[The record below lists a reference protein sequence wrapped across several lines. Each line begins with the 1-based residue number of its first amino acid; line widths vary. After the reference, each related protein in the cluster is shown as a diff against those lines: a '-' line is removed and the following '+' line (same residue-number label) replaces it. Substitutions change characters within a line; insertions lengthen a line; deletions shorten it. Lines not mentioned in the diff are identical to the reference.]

1 VPPGL
6 TRRAELGYRLAVDVG
21 ESRSLRAAG
30 LARLGRLLERFR
42 PPRRVIPTR
51 AGVALLFAP
60 FVLGFAAINASNN
73 LLFMLLGLCIG
84 LIVLSGVVSEAVIRR
99 LDVRLTP
106 LGAPYVDEPFRVLVE
121 IERGADLLSGS
132 PLWDLVVL
140 ERPRRWRSADVPP
153 VEDRLRAVF
162 VVVDGPRASM
172 TAPRSFRERGRHALL
187 PIEVESRYPLLLLA
201 KSKDVDA
208 ALELVVRPRRVAPP
222 PALVDPRG
230 LGRDGTRASRRG
242 GDEDV
247 YGLKERDDRDPD
259 ARVHARRS
267 ARLGREVVVE
277 REVGERPLA
286 ELTVINHPDAEPLAL
301 ERALELAQAV
311 LVAWD
316 ARGYAVSLA
325 MFGVEG
331 PSLAPLEV
339 LLDRLAVANP
349 AAPTGFEAIR
359 GLCLVPS
366 GAPETI
372 VRDRVAWRVR
382 WDGVLEPVEGP

>member
-1 VPPGL
+1 MD
-6 TRRAELGYRLAVDVG
+6 RL
-21 ESRSLRAAG
+21 RSLRAAW
-30 LARLGRLLERFR
+30 LARLGPLLERLR

-60 FVLGFAAINASNN
+60 FILGFAAVNASNN
-73 LLFMLLGLCIG
+73 LLFILLGLCIG
-84 LIVLSGVVSEAVIRR
+84 LVVLSGVVSEAVIRR

-121 IERGADLLSGS
+121 VERGADLLAGS

-140 ERPRRWRSADVPP
+140 ERPRRWRTGEVAP
-153 VEDRLRAVF
+153 VEDRLRACF
-162 VVVDGPRASM
+162 VVVDGPRAST
-172 TAPRSFRERGRHALL
+172 TASRAFRERGRHTLL

-208 ALELVVRPRRVAPP
+208 ALELVVRPRRVTPP

-286 ELTVINHPDAEPLAL
+286 ELTVLNHPDAEPAAL

-325 MFGVEG
+325 LFGVEG

-339 LLDRLAVANP
+339 LLDRLAVARA
-349 AAPTGFEAIR
+349 AAPSGFEAIR

-366 GAPETI
+366 GAPEAL
-372 VRDRVAWRVR
+372 VRERVAWRVR
-382 WDGVLEPVEGP
+382 WDGVLEPVEGA